1 MSRPSLRCVSLCELR
16 KGKSVLS
23 PRHGGI
29 GKESHAARPGFR
41 DRTLVSN
48 VLCDRASHS
57 DSASLFSHEPV
68 GEWLEWMRA
77 DRPRERARRPGSLRQ
92 LGPQTSLGGREQR
105 ALSCSPGHPRL
116 FSRSA
121 RLVWGRPGFR
131 LSRPVSFPVFC
142 SVELSRCVFNAPLP
156 SRSRTV
162 TKAKQLGPTTGDVR
176 SW

>member
-48 VLCDRASHS
+48 ILCDRASHS
-57 DSASLFSHEPV
+57 DSASLFSREPV
-68 GEWLEWMRA
+68 GERLEWMRA

-105 ALSCSPGHPRL
+105 ALSCSPGRPRSSAGL
-116 FSRSA
+116 PVRSGGDPA
-121 RLVWGRPGFR
+121 SVSAA
-131 LSRPVSFPVFC
+131 LSLFPVFC
-142 SVELSRCVFNAPLP
+142 SVELSRCVFNAPHP
-156 SRSRTV
+156 
-162 TKAKQLGPTTGDVR
+162 QGLGQ
-176 SW
+176 

>member
-68 GEWLEWMRA
+68 GERLEWMRA

-105 ALSCSPGHPRL
+105 ALSCSPGRPRL

-121 RLVWGRPGFR
+121 RSVWGRPGFR
-131 LSRPVSFPVFC
+131 LSRPVSFPRLLLRRAV
-142 SVELSRCVFNAPLP
+142 SLRI
-156 SRSRTV
+156 
-162 TKAKQLGPTTGDVR
+162 
-176 SW
+176 